1 MKDLL
6 ITIILIFTSVLVFAE
21 ESYSANELDQ
31 GMLTIYRTADNSAVN
46 YRLSVDGKNIGKLKP
61 NAAINIQLEVGEH
74 VIMSN
79 DRDETKLTV
88 LVDGDNHTYIRKEI
102 DNKTRISLTL
112 DDPTKHVIEQVAARS
127 KTMRMK

>member
-6 ITIILIFTSVLVFAE
+6 ITIILIFTSVLVIAE